1 MGSVVLDEKM
11 EDAISGRK
19 DGDGGASDGKLKE
32 KETVEGQFKEGDK
45 VLAYHGPLIYEAKV
59 QRAEF
64 RKNEWKYFVH
74 YLGWSKNWDEWVG
87 TNRLME
93 LSDENLERQK
103 KLFKDQNVD
112 KQSKGRVSQGKQKTL
127 TESKGEKEGGKT
139 NSVPKGKKRKSESTV
154 SEEKDA
160 DEPDQVMKIPL
171 PPVLKKQLVDD
182 WELIQSGKSIKLPRK
197 PSVDE
202 ILKTYRELKTK
213 REGTDEDSI
222 GEVLDGLQAY
232 FDRALPAMLLYKQE
246 RAQYA
251 EAVSEGSSKRPSL
264 IYGAE
269 HLLRLFVKLP
279 ELLVFINMEEEALNQ
294 LQQRLQDFLKF
305 LQKNQSNFFMSMYDG
320 PKVSTK
326 VEPEEKKL
334 KRDNS
339 KAEDDKKERKDG
351 SKVMED
357 KKEKRGGQRLADDKR
372 EKKDSSKFSD
382 ERSERKDAGRTGEE
396 KKDKKD
402 AMKSLDEKRDKKDV
416 TKASDEK
423 RRKDHPRAKVDGL
436 RGSSEKANKKDGP
449 KGDRK
454 EKRDGSRPAEKK
466 DGPKSSDDKK
476 EKKVA
481 SKGPDD
487 KPDKNNASKALEEK
501 DRKDGTKNG
510 DERKERKITGKA
522 VEDKTEKKTSKSSE
536 EKEKKD
542 CLRGSDDSKD
552 EVPSRQV
559 DDKKDNTDISGQ
571 LDKIE
576 KNESAEEG
584 IRPESEDLD
593 GCD

>member
-93 LSDENLERQK
+93 LSDENLEKQK

-112 KQSKGRVSQGKQKTL
+112 KQSKGRVSQGKQKTP

-139 NSVPKGKKRKSESTV
+139 NSVQKGKKRKSESTV

-171 PPVLKKQLVDD
+171 PAVLKKQLVDD

-222 GEVLDGLQAY
+222 GEVLEGLQAY

-264 IYGAE
+264 VYGAE

-305 LQKNQSNFFMSMYDG
+305 LQKNQSNFFLSMYDG

-326 VEPEEKKL
+326 TVPEEKKL
-334 KRDNS
+334 KRDNP

-357 KKEKRGGQRLADDKR
+357 KKEKRGGQRLAEDKR
-372 EKKDSSKFSD
+372 EKKDSSKLSD

-396 KKDKKD
+396 KRDKKD
-402 AMKSLDEKRDKKDV
+402 ALKSLDEKREKKDAP
-416 TKASDEK
+416 KASDEK
-423 RRKDHPRAKVDGL
+423 RRKDNSRVKADGV

-449 KGDRK
+449 KADRK
-454 EKRDGSRPAEKK
+454 EKRDVSRPGEKK

-476 EKKVA
+476 EKKVV
-481 SKGPDD
+481 SKGPDE
-487 KPDKNNASKALEEK
+487 KPEKNNASKAFEEK
-501 DRKDGTKNG
+501 DRKEGSKNG

-522 VEDKTEKKTSKSSE
+522 VEDKTEKKISKTSE
-536 EKEKKD
+536 EEKKEG
-542 CLRGSDDSKD
+542 LRGSDDTKD
-552 EVPSRQV
+552 EEASRHV
-559 DDKKDNTDISGQ
+559 DDKKDNTDISEQ
-571 LDKIE
+571 LDNKD
-576 KNESAEEG
+576 KNESADEG
-584 IRPESEDLD
+584 IRPESEDVD
-593 GCD
+593 GSD